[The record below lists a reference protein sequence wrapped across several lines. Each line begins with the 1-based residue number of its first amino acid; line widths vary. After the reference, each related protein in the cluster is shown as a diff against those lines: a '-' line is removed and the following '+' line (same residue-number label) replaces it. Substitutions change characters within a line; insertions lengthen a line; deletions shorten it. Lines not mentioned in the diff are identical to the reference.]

1 MPAAGEAF
9 VARLMG
15 LEAFFDVRS
24 QSTLKR
30 PGKPAYSVNFTTIKH
45 KAGSTHVSRHAGAVR
60 TEPFKKSLRQGFEP

>member
-30 PGKPAYSVNFTTIKH
+30 PGKPAHSVNVTTIKH
-45 KAGSTHVSRHAGAVR
+45 KGGGTHASRHAGAVR
-60 TEPFKKSLRQGFEP
+60 TEPLKNSSCQGFEP